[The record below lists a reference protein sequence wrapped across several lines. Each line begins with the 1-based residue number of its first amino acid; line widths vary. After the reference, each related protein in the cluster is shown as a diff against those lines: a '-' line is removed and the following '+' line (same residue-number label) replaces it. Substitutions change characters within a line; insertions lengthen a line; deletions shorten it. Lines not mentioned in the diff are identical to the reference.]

1 MRFRISLFAT
11 LALMGSAA
19 AASAEP
25 VDPAQAIAQK
35 FSEAS
40 EPKTEPQQ
48 TERAMSA
55 AVNRGRPDLDYEMD
69 MLRRARAEEL
79 ERQQQA
85 KAEKAILVP
94 EQPQPAATPA
104 PLVSTPEA
112 AKEVAPRLAEPAAA
126 PPAPA
131 VEAVVPPATTAAT
144 PSPLPTQSAALD
156 NKDDGA
162 AGAVRATVLLV
173 LTRDE
178 SAGVADIKPDPI
190 ICLDQQCWLSNGL
203 QAPARPMSRS
213 EAVALPSTA
222 KLTDD
227 SCSGKSACAYRN
239 IALAPDAQIQVVE
252 VGESRGVSDG
262 SFTVSADTSCRKDE
276 GDLVCD
282 NALVTQAFRMWVV
295 PEATAQEIG
304 PSGLETAIADGL
316 PDNGDDDAESSSDK

>member
-1 MRFRISLFAT
+1 MQFRISLFAT
-11 LALMGSAA
+11 FALIASAGPVA
-19 AASAEP
+19 AEP
-25 VDPAQAIAQK
+25 VDPAQAIAEK

-40 EPKTEPQQ
+40 EPKAVPQQ
-48 TERAMSA
+48 TERTTSE

-85 KAEKAILVP
+85 RAEKAAPVP
-94 EQPQPAATPA
+94 ERPQPAATPA
-104 PLVSTPEA
+104 PLASTPKA
-112 AKEVAPRLAEPAAA
+112 AKEVAPRLAEPAA

-131 VEAVVPPATTAAT
+131 AEVVQPATPAAT

-156 NKDDGA
+156 SKNDGA
-162 AGAVRATVLLV
+162 AGPVRATVLLV
-173 LTRDE
+173 LTPDE
-178 SAGVADIKPDPI
+178 SVGVADIRPDPI

-213 EAVALPSTA
+213 EAVALQSTA

-227 SCSGKSACAYRN
+227 SCSGKSACAYRD
-239 IALAPDAQIQVVE
+239 IALAPDTQIQVVE

-262 SFTVSADTSCRKDE
+262 AFTVSADTSCRKDE

-304 PSGLETAIADGL
+304 PAGLENAIADGL
-316 PDNGDDDAESSSDK
+316 PDTDDTESSSDK